1 MKMNK
6 DERIGLYRSMYRIRA
21 FEEQCVLLSR
31 KGLIGGSLHLYI
43 GEEAVAAGA
52 ISVLRP
58 DDYISS
64 THRGHG
70 HCIAKGADMGRM
82 FAELLG
88 KETGY
93 NRGRGGSMHIADV
106 GLRILGANGIV
117 AAGIP
122 IATGAGL
129 AIKYRSGDQVVL
141 CFFGDGASNN
151 GAFHEGVNF
160 AAAWKLPVIYICE
173 NNQYAITMSIKK
185 ACALHSLSDR
195 AEGYGIP
202 GVCVD
207 GNDVVAIREAATEAI
222 KRARKGEGPSFIECQ
237 TYRWLGH
244 HLGDDGKYRAPEEVR
259 YWKEE
264 RDPIANYERK
274 MVEEQLATPEEIDG
288 MKKEIDD
295 EISKAVDFAHASE
308 PAVVEKLT
316 DDMYYTPAQP

>member
-1 MKMNK
+1 MKLTK
-6 DERIGLYRSMYRIRA
+6 KEKIELYEHMYRIRS
-21 FEEQCVLLSR
+21 FEEQCILLSR

-58 DDYISS
+58 DDYIAS

-70 HCIAKGADMGRM
+70 HCIAKGANMGRM

-88 KETGY
+88 KEAGY

-106 GLRILGANGIV
+106 GLRVLGANGIV

-122 IATGAGL
+122 IATGAAL
-129 AIKYRSGDQVVL
+129 AVKYQGGDQVVL
-141 CFFGDGASNN
+141 SFFGDGASNN

-160 AAAWKLPVIYICE
+160 AASWKLPVVYICE
-173 NNQYAITMSIKK
+173 NNQYAITMSIKN
-185 ACALHSLSDR
+185 ACALHTLSDR
-195 AEGYGIP
+195 AAGYGIP

-207 GNDVVAIREAATEAI
+207 GNDVVAVREAAVEAI
-222 KRARKGEGPSFIECQ
+222 KRARNGDGPSFIECQ

-244 HLGDDGKYRAPEEVR
+244 HLGDDGKYRPPEEVR

-264 RDPIANYERK
+264 RDPIATFAKK
-274 MVEEQLATPEEIDG
+274 MLEENVLTQKKLDEVHKTIDEEIAA
-288 MKKEIDD
+288 
-295 EISKAVDFAHASE
+295 AVQFAQDSE
-308 PAVVEKLT
+308 PASVERLLE
-316 DDMYYTPAQP
+316 DLYYSPAQA